1 MSDYG
6 WGVRMD
12 KKVKDILDFLMEQG
26 KEITRDVLEEKLEEA
41 YKQGRIDSS
50 DEWIERTLNDIYHN
64 IVLELDKRK
73 NKLAQ
78 ENFYNEPSM
87 DAQIEMRAYDLTREI
102 VTQVVKEYRK

>member
-1 MSDYG
+1 
-6 WGVRMD
+6 MD

-26 KEITRDVLEEKLEEA
+26 REITREVLEEKLEEA

-50 DEWIERTLNDIYHN
+50 DEWIERTLNDIFHN

>member
-26 KEITRDVLEEKLEEA
+26 KEITREVLEEKLEEA

>member
-1 MSDYG
+1 
-6 WGVRMD
+6 MD

-26 KEITRDVLEEKLEEA
+26 KEITREVLEEKLEEA

-50 DEWIERTLNDIYHN
+50 DEWIERTLNDIYYN

>member
-26 KEITRDVLEEKLEEA
+26 KEITREVLEEKLEEA

-50 DEWIERTLNDIYHN
+50 DEWIERTLNDIYYN